1 MTPPSDPRI
10 TRDIRH
16 LWLHPDAGEV
26 HVVPL
31 RCDLRADLDVFLHP
45 EHILLCL
52 DHVQMPFLVWIII
65 DLYVTRA

>member
-1 MTPPSDPRI
+1 MTPPSDPHI
-10 TRDIRH
+10 TQNIRH

-45 EHILLCL
+45 RAHIAVSGSRTDVVFSV
-52 DHVQMPFLVWIII
+52 DHN
-65 DLYVTRA
+65 